1 MLTEKLNKGSL
12 QRTDNGGPANTW
24 EPRRP
29 GHVAGLSF
37 TCLLLSR
44 DLDQWFYFSDL
55 ISISVRIRT
64 VMATSLGGTKDKI
77 R

>member
-1 MLTEKLNKGSL
+1 MLKEKLNKGSL

-44 DLDQWFYFSDL
+44 DLDQWSDL

-64 VMATSLGGTKDKI
+64 IMATSLGGTKDKI

>member
-1 MLTEKLNKGSL
+1 MLKEKLNKGFL

-44 DLDQWFYFSDL
+44 DLDQWSDL

-64 VMATSLGGTKDKI
+64 IMATSLGGTKDKI

>member
-1 MLTEKLNKGSL
+1 MLIEKLNKGSL
-12 QRTDNGGPANTW
+12 QRTDNGGPADTW
-24 EPRRP
+24 EPRNP
-29 GHVAGLSF
+29 WHVAGLFF

-44 DLDQWFYFSDL
+44 NLGQWFYFSDL

-64 VMATSLGGTKDKI
+64 VMATSLGGTRDKI